1 LRLVGANF
9 EKIAVLELRAAF
21 PGAQF
26 LRIRTEPLVT
36 NEHLMSVAY
45 PGDRLRVADGRF
57 VEYGAD
63 DKFAGTALLELYDG
77 SDRLVLD
84 HGASGA
90 PVLDCKG
97 QVVAVV
103 SNLLTRTM
111 QILSREIRISTAWDN
126 PNVVSVP
133 IQVLKDFT
141 PTE

>member
-1 LRLVGANF
+1 VGGHS
-9 EKIAVLELRAAF
+9 EKIAVLELSTPF

-36 NEHLMSVAY
+36 NERVMSVAY

-57 VEYGAD
+57 VEYGVD
-63 DKFAGTALLELYDG
+63 DRFVGTALLELYDG
-77 SDRLVLD
+77 NDRLVLD

-90 PVLDCKG
+90 PVVDCKG

-111 QILSREIRISTAWDN
+111 QILSRRDSHFNRWDN

-133 IQVLKDFT
+133 IQLLQDFV
-141 PTE
+141 PPE